1 MRLRRWFKMNKYLK
15 QILTK
20 LNITSEEEPVVN
32 EQAVLIYFNY
42 NLESLDPFYNLVDQ
56 LRICIEE
63 NSLGEYDG
71 HEMAMDQ
78 SDGSF
83 YMYSTDALNLFNNIQ
98 PILRETNFL
107 KNAEV
112 VIRYDDENMERIIL

>member
-1 MRLRRWFKMNKYLK
+1 MNKYLK

-20 LNITSEEEPVVN
+20 LNIASEEESVIN

-42 NLESLDPFYNLVDQ
+42 NLESLDPFYKLVNQ

-63 NSLGEYDG
+63 NNLGEYDG

-98 PILRETNFL
+98 PILRVKDFL
-107 KNAEV
+107 KGAEV
-112 VIRYDDENMERIIL
+112 VIRYDDKNMERIIL

>member
-1 MRLRRWFKMNKYLK
+1 MNKYLK

-20 LNITSEEEPVVN
+20 LNITAEEDPVVN

-63 NSLGEYDG
+63 NNLGEYDG

-83 YMYSTDALNLFNNIQ
+83 YMYSPDALNLFNNIQ
-98 PILRETNFL
+98 PILRETDFL
-107 KNAEV
+107 KKAEV
-112 VIRYDDENMERIIL
+112 VIRYDDEKMERIIL